1 MWDTYPPGILVAI
14 GPDGSGAA
22 LHLAAIEAERR
33 GCGVHLVHVL
43 LPSYRHRSD
52 LGPVPV
58 VDVARRVDGAEVLAT
73 AREVLESLLHGPVV
87 ISTELAIGD
96 VVRTLVAESRHAQL
110 VVLERGRVR
119 DDGRVGA
126 ALAVA
131 AGSAGPVAV
140 VPAQWREAH
149 RSGRRVVCVGVAPGG
164 GSAPIVRE
172 ALASAERSGS
182 MLRMV
187 HGWGE
192 ALTGSH
198 LPEIAG
204 AARSELLHAQLV
216 DELAEVLADR
226 PQVPVEVVVRREHPA
241 DLLREQSAYCDLVVV
256 GRHQVRLPFGQH
268 LGTVAQSVLR
278 EGRVPALVLGPGST
292 LATGIAQEPAALP

>member
-1 MWDTYPPGILVAI
+1 MWDTYPPGILVAV

-22 LHLAAIEAERR
+22 LRLAANEAERR

-58 VDVARRVDGAEVLAT
+58 VDVARRVDGAEVLAE
-73 AREVLESLLHGPVV
+73 AHEVLEGLTHVPVV

-119 DDGRVGA
+119 DDGRVEA
-126 ALAVA
+126 AVAVA
-131 AGSAGPVAV
+131 AGSTAPVVV
-140 VPAQWREAH
+140 VPASWRPAP
-149 RSGRRVVCVGVAPGG
+149 RNGRPVVCVGIAPGG

-172 ALASAERSGS
+172 ALASAERSGAL
-182 MLRMV
+182 LRMV

-204 AARSELLHAQLV
+204 DARSELLRAELV
-216 DELAEVLADR
+216 DELAEVLSDR

-241 DLLREQSAYCDLVVV
+241 DLLREQSADCDLVVV
-256 GRHQVRLPFGQH
+256 GRHQARLPFGQH
-268 LGTVAQSVLR
+268 LGSVAQSVLR
-278 EGRVPALVLGPGST
+278 EGPVPALVLGPRST
-292 LATGIAQEPAALP
+292 ESTGIAQERVALP